1 MQEKAKELSKKRYT
15 YDFQGNLLF
24 MKKLNGDRLP
34 KNSLNL
40 PYTWHRSEQ
49 EVKAI
54 EEKERKRKEAARFIP
69 RTSEKP
75 KTPRLFNIPQA
86 FSKPTI
92 ASKYEYIPNGNFD
105 KMKPKI
111 GVKLVQNRRMKKSSL
126 TIAESEGKF
135 TRTDY
140 YERISQMRTINT
152 PNGIITS
159 KDGEM
164 NFFKT
169 TKPQNDDFI
178 QVQDLEEYSDQR
190 FLNIEAIDMKYQIEP
205 DRYLSSIASE
215 GKVRIINSKAIK
227 DMIFNAKDRD
237 IKLSDADFSKTYK
250 SIK

>member
-1 MQEKAKELSKKRYT
+1 
-15 YDFQGNLLF
+15 

-69 RTSEKP
+69 RNNEKP
-75 KTPRLFNIPQA
+75 KTPKLYNLPQA
-86 FSKPTI
+86 FSKPI
-92 ASKYEYIPNGNFD
+92 VPSKYEYLPNGNFE
-105 KMKPKI
+105 KMKPKG

-126 TIAESEGKF
+126 TFAETEGKF

-140 YERISQMRTINT
+140 YERLSQMRTINT

-169 TKPQNDDFI
+169 TKPLNDDFI
-178 QVQDLEEYSDQR
+178 QVQDLEEYADQR
-190 FLNIEAIDMKYQIEP
+190 FLNIDAIDMKYQTEP
-205 DRYLSSIASE
+205 DRYLSSVANE
-215 GKVRIINSKAIK
+215 GQIKIINSKAIK
-227 DMIFNAKDRD
+227 DMINSNKERD